1 MQTSLCKHQSSV
13 RFERPFRPSDR
24 KKNDMKPYRG
34 TYRLKGIRRFGTI
47 TRVLIRH
54 GYSDLLDRL
63 MNRPG
68 QGEAA
73 FTREKPARP
82 GYPSPVRIR
91 QVLEELGPSFIKLG
105 QLMSVRG
112 DMFPPEY
119 IEEFKKLQD
128 HVPPV
133 PFEGIRTVIETE
145 QRRPVEEIFT
155 EFNPECIAAASVAQV
170 YRARLANG
178 ESAAVKVIR
187 PGIEK
192 KIREDVQVMYYFAE
206 KIEKH
211 FEVGRIIGLA
221 NLVGE
226 FERTIFKELDMFVE
240 AGNMERFAENFK
252 NSDEIYIA
260 RVHWNYVSKSVLV
273 MEFIHGVKMDEVSKI
288 RSLCIDPKA
297 VAMIGLRS
305 FSRQLMDFGFFHG
318 DPHPANTIVMRDGR
332 VSMVDF
338 GIIGILDE
346 DTMMQIANL
355 FLGFAEHDYELVM
368 EALADA
374 GLIDE
379 QHIDLKAFR
388 TDLMDISEPFY
399 GRSLQTISVKDVYE
413 QVMRLA
419 FKYRIRLPRNLLLLL
434 KTFVQTEGLGKIL
447 GSDASLLEVTRP
459 YARRLIQRG
468 YDARKL
474 LRNLGRDTRTL
485 SAIIKMMPKFTHDI
499 LKRTAEGR
507 HRLRLQLA
515 GLEAITQRLEKG
527 LNRFIVGVIISAST
541 IAGSLILNSPLTFIE
556 VTIGGHSI
564 PVTTLLGLAGYS
576 IATVLGLWLI
586 VSILRSGKI

>member
-1 MQTSLCKHQSSV
+1 
-13 RFERPFRPSDR
+13 
-24 KKNDMKPYRG
+24 MKPYRG
-34 TYRLKGIRRFGTI
+34 AYRLKGIRRFGTI
-47 TRVLIRH
+47 SRVLIRH

-63 MNRPG
+63 LNRPG
-68 QGEAA
+68 NSETEAA
-73 FTREKPARP
+73 PQKAVRP

-128 HVPPV
+128 HVPPA
-133 PFEGIRTVIETE
+133 PFEGIRAVIEAE

-155 EFNPECIAAASVAQV
+155 EFNPECIAAASMAQV
-170 YRARLANG
+170 YRARLADG
-178 ESAAVKVIR
+178 ESVAVKVIR

-192 KIREDVQVMYYFAE
+192 KIREDVQVMHYFAD
-206 KIEKH
+206 KLEKH
-211 FEVGRIIGLA
+211 FEIGRIIGLI
-221 NLVGE
+221 NLVEE

-240 AGNMERFAENFK
+240 AGNMERFADNFK
-252 NSDEIYIA
+252 NSDEIHIA
-260 RVHWNYVSKSVLV
+260 TVHWNYVSKSVLV
-273 MEFIHGVKMDEVSKI
+273 MDYIHGVKMDEVAKI
-288 RSLCIDPKA
+288 QAMGIDPEA

-332 VSMVDF
+332 VSLVDF

-346 DTMMQIANL
+346 ETMLQIANL
-355 FLGFAEHDYELVM
+355 FLGFAEHDYDLVM
-368 EALADA
+368 EALSDA

-379 QHIDLKAFR
+379 HSTDLKSFR
-388 TDLMDISEPFY
+388 ADLMDISEPFY

-447 GSDASLLEVTRP
+447 GSDASLLEVARP
-459 YARRLIQRG
+459 YAKRLLQRG

-485 SAIIKMMPKFTHDI
+485 SGILKMMPKFTHDI

-507 HRLRLQLA
+507 HGLKIKLA
-515 GLEAITQRLEKG
+515 GLDEITQRLEKG

-556 VTIGGHSI
+556 VTIGGHTV
-564 PVTTLLGLAGYS
+564 PVTTLLGLTGYS

-586 VSILRSGKI
+586 ISILRSGKI